1 MACASQA
8 LMNTLISANGC
19 TFNPSPRFF
28 SGRYRPMKRQEP
40 KPFAV
45 RASAD
50 DADCNV
56 EECAPDK
63 EVGKVSMEWLA
74 GEKTKV
80 VGTFPPKTKDWSGY
94 VEKDTA
100 GQTNIY
106 SVEPTIYIAESAIS
120 SGTAG
125 SSADGAENTA
135 AIAAGLALISIAAAS
150 SVLLQVNKNEP
161 QVQRAAYSGPSLSYY
176 IDKFRP
182 PEIIQASVPSQIES
196 AVVAQ
201 PEVSAPEVSQ
211 IQAASSDQP
220 EASS

>member
-1 MACASQA
+1 EPQTTANAATPLAKNHQSSFKKTKKQQPKKSNLATLALSTDPTGNPTSGSVRDSWVGNREVMACASQA

-106 SVEPTIYIAESAIS
+106 SVEQLCS
-120 SGTAG
+120 SGMMQELDYAKPKT
-125 SSADGAENTA
+125 
-135 AIAAGLALISIAAAS
+135 
-150 SVLLQVNKNEP
+150 
-161 QVQRAAYSGPSLSYY
+161 
-176 IDKFRP
+176 
-182 PEIIQASVPSQIES
+182 
-196 AVVAQ
+196 
-201 PEVSAPEVSQ
+201 
-211 IQAASSDQP
+211 
-220 EASS
+220 